1 MSDRPSRKL
10 SIILER
16 QAVES
21 RWESHRWLLA
31 GVAPDE
37 GGAVRTVAEDERL
50 LRRLHPGVEVTLFP
64 DEAEGYFLNATS
76 PEPSVFVALREDGAT
91 GEPFPYQATLSYN
104 EAARWM
110 DGSEKVERAP
120 AWPEL
125 ALWMRAW
132 VDANYRPPEKQ
143 RRKPRSFQGK
153 EGRLRE
159 KDSG

>member
-1 MSDRPSRKL
+1 MSERPSRKVAV
-10 SIILER
+10 ILER
-16 QAVES
+16 HAVEN
-21 RWESHRWLLA
+21 RWESHRWILA

-37 GGAVRTVAEDERL
+37 GGAVRTVVDDARL
-50 LRRLHPGVEVTLFP
+50 LRRVHPGVEVTLFP
-64 DEAEGYFLNATS
+64 DEAEGYYLNATS
-76 PEPSVFVALREDGAT
+76 PEPSVFVALRADDAT
-91 GEPFPYQATLSYN
+91 GEPYPFQATLSYN

-125 ALWMRAW
+125 ALWMAQW
-132 VDANYRPPEKQ
+132 VESNYRPPEKQ

-159 KDSG
+159 KDTG

>member
-37 GGAVRTVAEDERL
+37 GGSARTVAEDERL

-64 DEAEGYFLNATS
+64 DEAEGYYLNVSSEA
-76 PEPSVFVALREDGAT
+76 PSVDGAT
-91 GEPFPYQATLSYN
+91 GEPFPFQATLSYN

-110 DGSEKVERAP
+110 DASEKVERAP

-125 ALWMRAW
+125 AAWMRVW
-132 VDANYRPPEKQ
+132 VEANYRPPEKQ

-159 KDSG
+159 KDAG